1 MMIKPWIFEFFPEL
15 KTASPDDSRAAISD
29 YFNRYLDLWV
39 RDEELGFEG
48 IFFSEHHFG
57 GSFSPSPNLVIA
69 AMASRTRSLRLGVM
83 GVALPYYHP
92 ARVVEELGMLDH
104 LTGGR
109 LEIGTAIGIPQEL
122 ARLNLSM
129 EEARERNDEIV
140 DILYAALNGNAVTYR
155 GKHFSFENL
164 RMLPPL
170 RQAPPPVWTTVV
182 SADSAR
188 KAARRGSKIS
198 TGFNATSQIK
208 AIFDAYREEADRVGF
223 AAGPEHLAL
232 RRRVTLAPTEDEARG
247 YAVGVAER
255 IKEYVSKDPRA
266 TVKPVLDAPSG
277 GGGFSL
283 TEDEFI
289 TGTPSGVAE
298 QIIDQCRQIGAGH
311 FLAVLHWSAPFEEVA
326 RAHELFGREAVPLLR
341 KASV

>member
-1 MMIKPWIFEFFPEL
+1 
-15 KTASPDDSRAAISD
+15 
-29 YFNRYLDLWV
+29 
-39 RDEELGFEG
+39 
-48 IFFSEHHFG
+48 
-57 GSFSPSPNLVIA
+57 
-69 AMASRTRSLRLGVM
+69 M

-140 DILYAALNGNAVTYR
+140 DILYAALNGNAVTYS